1 MARPDGRLKMNAEE
15 AGSRNAPVELDVI
28 GLNCPLPVMRTRR
41 ALADLPSGARLMVRA
56 SDPLAAIDIP
66 HFCTEAGHRLLS
78 MREDGRV
85 LVFAI
90 EKGCGPD

>member
-1 MARPDGRLKMNAEE
+1 MDG
-15 AGSRNAPVELDVI
+15 AGSGNDPIELDVI

-41 ALADLPSGARLMVRA
+41 ALSDLPRGARLIVRA

-66 HFCTEAGHRLLS
+66 HFCAESGHRLLS

-85 LVFAI
+85 LVFSI
-90 EKGCGPD
+90 EKGRGPD

>member
-1 MARPDGRLKMNAEE
+1 MDGAGNA
-15 AGSRNAPVELDVI
+15 NDPIELDVI

-41 ALADLPSGARLMVRA
+41 ALSDLPRGARLVVRA

-90 EKGCGPD
+90 EKGVDPD